1 MPQLEDTAAYV
12 PQLVWL
18 TITFVALLLVMWR
31 LALPRVSEVG
41 VMREERVQGNLT
53 KAEQLK
59 GEAESTL
66 ADYNKALAEA
76 RALSQA
82 ESTRAAEAIAAEPAK
97 PAEAFGKRLAA
108 QSGAAE

>member
-12 PQLVWL
+12 PQQVWKPN
-18 TITFVALLLVMWR
+18 TFVAMQLELWR
-31 LALPRVSEVG
+31 LARPRESEGV
-41 VMREERVQGNLT
+41 VMREERALGNLT